1 MKKVTSMLRK
11 ERIDAMQAYISDVK
25 TASMKEL
32 EDKFD
37 IAPSTLRR
45 DLASLIAA
53 GTVKKVYG
61 GVTDNTTTPSTKG
74 NALTVYSERQLAAPN
89 EKRQIGRAAAQL
101 IEPEDLI
108 FIDSGTTTAEMGGFL
123 PTDFP
128 FTLVTNNLQIINQAA
143 PLANIKLV
151 IIGMNFDRRTQSF
164 TGIDDMNIFSRFNI
178 GKAFMAATGISL
190 TRGLSNSEY
199 NEYLIKAEIFKK
211 AHRKILLIDQSKF
224 GRVSL
229 LTYGALQDIDAI
241 VTYGNVDAKYRDF
254 LTENNVQLINAKT
267 QQAVSPS

>member
-1 MKKVTSMLRK
+1 MLRK
-11 ERIDAMQAYISDVK
+11 ERIDAMQAYISEVK

-32 EDKFD
+32 EDKFS

-45 DLASLIAA
+45 DLATLIAN

-61 GVTDNTTTPSTKG
+61 GVTTTPDSTKD
-74 NALTVYSERQLAAPN
+74 NPLTVYSERQLAAPS

-108 FIDSGTTTAEMGGFL
+108 FIDSGTTTAEMGEFL

-151 IIGMNFDRRTQSF
+151 IIGMNFDSAGYRCSRTALCKIS
-164 TGIDDMNIFSRFNI
+164 MRLSL
-178 GKAFMAATGISL
+178 MAISPL
-190 TRGLSNSEY
+190 NTTN
-199 NEYLIKAEIFKK
+199 F
-211 AHRKILLIDQSKF
+211 
-224 GRVSL
+224 
-229 LTYGALQDIDAI
+229 
-241 VTYGNVDAKYRDF
+241 
-254 LTENNVQLINAKT
+254 
-267 QQAVSPS
+267 

>member
-74 NALTVYSERQLAAPN
+74 NALTVYSERQLAAPT
-89 EKRQIGRAAAQL
+89 EKHQIGRAAAQL

-190 TRGLSNSEY
+190 TRGLSIRSTTNIS
-199 NEYLIKAEIFKK
+199 
-211 AHRKILLIDQSKF
+211 SKP
-224 GRVSL
+224 RSL
-229 LTYGALQDIDAI
+229 KRRTARSCSSI
-241 VTYGNVDAKYRDF
+241 
-254 LTENNVQLINAKT
+254 
-267 QQAVSPS
+267 SPSLAASRFSLMVLCKTSMRLSPMAMLTQNIAIF

>member
-1 MKKVTSMLRK
+1 MLRK
-11 ERIDAMQAYISDVK
+11 ERIDAMQAYISEVK

-32 EDKFD
+32 EDKFS

-45 DLASLIAA
+45 DLATLIAN

-61 GVTDNTTTPSTKG
+61 GVTTTPDSTKD
-74 NALTVYSERQLAAPN
+74 NPLTVYSERQLAAPS

-108 FIDSGTTTAEMGGFL
+108 FIDSGTTTAEMGEFL

-164 TGIDDMNIFSRFNI
+164 TGIDNMNIFSRFNI

-190 TRGLSNSEY
+190 TRGLSNSEC
-199 NEYLIKAEIFKK
+199 NEYLIKSEIFKK

-229 LTYGALQDIDAI
+229 LTYGTVQDIDAI
-241 VTYGNVDAKYRDF
+241 VTYGDIAAKYHEF
-254 LTENNVQLINAKT
+254 LTENNIQLINAKT
-267 QQAVSPS
+267 GAKTLP